1 MMLRV
6 IFHFNFLERG
16 TKNCFE
22 KISLSHRCIRRFL
35 KAIVFFYKK
44 GSTFFHNN
52 EDQHFIFQNVGLR
65 FLGQSIYQIQYLRQ

>member
-16 TKNCFE
+16 TKKSFE
-22 KISLSHRCIRRFL
+22 KISFSHCGIRRFL
-35 KAIVFFYKK
+35 KAIVFIDKK
-44 GSTFFHNN
+44 GSTFLPIN

-65 FLGQSIYQIQYLRQ
+65 FFRQSHYQIQYLRQ

>member
-16 TKNCFE
+16 TVKRFE
-22 KISLSHRCIRRFL
+22 KISFSQSSVRRFL

-44 GSTFFHNN
+44 GSTFFLIN
-52 EDQHFIFQNVGLR
+52 EDQHFIFRNVGLL
-65 FLGQSIYQIQYLRQ
+65 FFCQVHYQNQYLRQ